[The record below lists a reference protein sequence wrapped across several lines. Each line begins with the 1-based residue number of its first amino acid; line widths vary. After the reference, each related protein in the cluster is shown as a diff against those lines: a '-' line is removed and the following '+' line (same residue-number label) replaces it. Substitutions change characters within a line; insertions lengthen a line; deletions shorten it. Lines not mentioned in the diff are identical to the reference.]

1 MRHISLATAA
11 VIALSITTAQARDVI
26 GGGSRSCGSWLENQ
40 RDEYFS
46 LYDQAWVA
54 GYLSSYSLH
63 ASDQI
68 QLPDAAAVRGWITK
82 YCRNHPLD
90 EIYKAADELVNE
102 LNHRA
107 SH

>member
-1 MRHISLATAA
+1 
-11 VIALSITTAQARDVI
+11 
-26 GGGSRSCGSWLENQ
+26 
-40 RDEYFS
+40 
-46 LYDQAWVA
+46 
-54 GYLSSYSLH
+54 
-63 ASDQI
+63 
-68 QLPDAAAVRGWITK
+68 LPDAAAVRGWITK